1 MKKNNV
7 MRIASALLVA
17 VLLTTC
23 AISGT
28 FAKYTTT
35 ASGSSTARVAKWG
48 FGNATEIEFDL
59 FSDNYND
66 VVVGTDGAL
75 VIAPGTE
82 GSEEIALVADAAAAA
97 AATEVA
103 YTFEVDVDVEADD
116 DALLDKLQW
125 NLNGGAYGDL
135 DALLAAIDAL
145 FEDQYNPGDEAPD
158 TTFTI
163 GWKWDFESGDDTG
176 DTNLGAGDDVNVT
189 VTISFTATQVGATE
203 TTTAERQ

>member
-35 ASGSSTARVAKWG
+35 ASGDTSARVAKWG
-48 FGNATEIEFDL
+48 FGTATEIEFDL

-75 VIAPGTE
+75 VVAPGTT
-82 GSEEIALVADAAAAA
+82 GTADIVLVADDEA

-103 YTFEVDVDVEADD
+103 YTFDANVEITGD
-116 DALLDKLQW
+116 DALLAKLVWKLDGEKVGENGTYAELKEAINDTFDKT
-125 NLNGGAYGDL
+125 YT
-135 DALLAAIDAL
+135 
-145 FEDQYNPGDEAPD
+145 PGQTPD
-158 TTFTI
+158 TTFSIT
-163 GWKWDFESGDDTG
+163 WEWAFDGDATTDTQ
-176 DTNLGAGDDVNVT
+176 LGADGEATVT
-189 VTISFTATQVGATE
+189 VTISFTATQTK
-203 TTTAERQ
+203 

>member
-35 ASGSSTARVAKWG
+35 ASGDTSARVAKWG
-48 FGNATEIEFDL
+48 FGTATEIEFDL

-75 VIAPGTE
+75 VVAPGTT
-82 GSEEIALVADAAAAA
+82 GTADIVLIADEDA

-103 YTFEVDVDVEADD
+103 YTFEVDVAIEADD

-125 NLNGGAYGDL
+125 KLNDGTYGDF
-135 DALLAAIDAL
+135 DALVAAINDL

-158 TTFTI
+158 ATFTI

-189 VTISFTATQVGATE
+189 VTISFTATQV
-203 TTTAERQ
+203 Q

>member
-35 ASGSSTARVAKWG
+35 ASGDTSARVAKWG
-48 FGNATEIEFDL
+48 FGTATEIEFDL

-75 VIAPGTE
+75 VVAPGTT
-82 GSEEIALVADAAAAA
+82 GTANIVLVADDEA

-103 YTFEVDVDVEADD
+103 YTFDANIEIDCDP
-116 DALLDKLQW
+116 ALLAKLQW
-125 NLNGGAYGDL
+125 KLDDGEFGTFADL
-135 DALLAAIDAL
+135 KDAIDELDGDYA
-145 FEDQYNPGDEAPD
+145 PGETPD
-158 TTFTI
+158 ATFSIT
-163 GWKWDFESGDDTG
+163 WEWAFDGDDTT
-176 DTNLGAGDDVNVT
+176 DTQLGAAGTAEVT
-189 VTISFTATQVGATE
+189 VTISFTATQV
-203 TTTAERQ
+203 Q

>member
-48 FGNATEIEFDL
+48 FGNATTIDFEL
-59 FSDNYND
+59 FSDNYDNL
-66 VVVGTDGAL
+66 VVGTDGDL

-82 GSEEIALVADAAAAA
+82 GSAEIALVADADAAA

-103 YTFEVDVDVEADD
+103 YTFEVNVNVVAD
-116 DALLDKLQW
+116 DALLNKLQW
-125 NLNGGAYGDL
+125 NLNGGNYGDL
-135 DALLAAIDAL
+135 DTLVAAINDL

-189 VTISFTATQVGATE
+189 VTISFTATQFGGNE
-203 TTTAERQ
+203 TTAERQ

>member
-35 ASGSSTARVAKWG
+35 ASGDTSARVAKWG
-48 FGNATEIEFDL
+48 FGTATEVEFDL

-75 VIAPGTE
+75 VVAPGTT
-82 GSEEIALVADAAAAA
+82 GTANIVLVADDEA

-103 YTFEVDVDVEADD
+103 YTFDANIAIDGD
-116 DALLDKLQW
+116 DALLAKLQW
-125 NLNGGAYGDL
+125 KLGDGEFGTFAALQDAINEL
-135 DALLAAIDAL
+135 DGEYAPGETPDA
-145 FEDQYNPGDEAPD
+145 
-158 TTFTI
+158 TFSIT
-163 GWKWDFESGDDTG
+163 WEWAFDGDDTT
-176 DTNLGAGDDVNVT
+176 DTELGAAGTAEVT
-189 VTISFTATQVGATE
+189 VTISFTATQV
-203 TTTAERQ
+203 Q

>member
-35 ASGSSTARVAKWG
+35 ASGNTSARVAKWG
-48 FGNATEIEFDL
+48 FGTATEIEFDL

-75 VIAPGTE
+75 VVAPGTT
-82 GSEEIALVADAAAAA
+82 GTADIVLVADDEA

-103 YTFEVDVDVEADD
+103 YTFDANVEITGTDATLLSKLVWKLDD
-116 DALLDKLQW
+116 EKVGE
-125 NLNGGAYGDL
+125 NGTYEELA
-135 DALLAAIDAL
+135 AAIDDKFDGEYA
-145 FEDQYNPGDEAPD
+145 PGETPD
-158 TTFTI
+158 ATFKIT
-163 GWKWDFESGDDTG
+163 WEWAFDGDDTT
-176 DTNLGAGDDVNVT
+176 DTQLGAAGTAEVT
-189 VTISFTATQVGATE
+189 VTISFTATQA
-203 TTTAERQ
+203 Q

>member
-35 ASGSSTARVAKWG
+35 YTGNASARVAKWG
-48 FGNATEIEFDL
+48 FTDSTAVEFDL
-59 FSDNYND
+59 FLND
-66 VVVGTDGAL
+66 YDGVVVGTGDDL

-82 GSEEIALVADAAAAA
+82 GSAEIALVADADAKA

-103 YTFEVDVDVEADD
+103 YTFEVEVSVEADD
-116 DALLDKLQW
+116 PALLNKLQW
-125 NLNGGAYGDL
+125 NLNGGTYGNL
-135 DALLAAIDAL
+135 DTLVADINDL
-145 FEDQYNPGDEAPD
+145 FEDQYNPGDDAPD

-163 GWKWDFESGDDTG
+163 GWKWEFDGNDDTG
-176 DTNLGAGDDVNVT
+176 DTALGVGDDVNVT
-189 VTISFTATQVGATE
+189 VTISFTATQV
-203 TTTAERQ
+203 Q

>member
-35 ASGSSTARVAKWG
+35 YTGDASARVAKWG
-48 FGNATEIEFDL
+48 FTNSTAVEFDL

-66 VVVGTDGAL
+66 VVVGTNGDL

-82 GSEEIALVADAAAAA
+82 GSARIDLVADADAAA

-103 YTFEVDVDVEADD
+103 YTFVVEVDVEAE
-116 DALLDKLQW
+116 DALLNKLQW
-125 NLNGGAYGDL
+125 NLNGGNYGDL
-135 DALLAAIDAL
+135 DTLEAAINGL

-163 GWKWDFESGDDTG
+163 GWKWEFESGDDTG

-189 VTISFTATQVGATE
+189 VTISFTATQV
-203 TTTAERQ
+203 Q

>member
-35 ASGSSTARVAKWG
+35 ADGTATARVAKWG
-48 FGNATEIEFDL
+48 FGTATTIDFDL
-59 FSDNYND
+59 FSNNYND
-66 VVVGTDGAL
+66 AVVGTDGAL

-82 GSEEIALVADAAAAA
+82 GSADIVLVADAAAAV
-97 AATEVA
+97 TEVA
-103 YTFEVDVDVEADD
+103 YTFDVVVGIDVDD
-116 DALLDKLQW
+116 DALLNKIQWKLD
-125 NLNGGAYGDL
+125 NGNYGDFA
-135 DALLAAIDAL
+135 ALQAAIDDL
-145 FEDQYNPGDEAPD
+145 FEDEYAPGVTPD

-189 VTISFTATQVGATE
+189 VTISFTATQIG
-203 TTTAERQ
+203 